1 MEGHGRYFRC
11 GTDHYG
17 DRISA
22 WKDWKITDKKREHPL
37 KNGRGCSRFL
47 SFPNLVT
54 VLQ

>member
-22 WKDWKITDKKREHPL
+22 WKDWKIIRSEAGGH
-37 KNGRGCSRFL
+37 RQVL
-47 SFPNLVT
+47 SFFHKIKKKT
-54 VLQ
+54 